1 MSSTPGEPT
10 GLADRIGHLR
20 HLASS
25 DDESTRR
32 TVATRLGDLMEHEFD
47 IVFDA
52 THEWALDGDDRLR
65 QVACLACDQHAVTL
79 DEVRLRRLLGRVE
92 LFMPDASARVVRS
105 WTAEVV
111 PHLVS
116 AMPPV
121 GLPWIKE
128 WTKDPDETVRVGVA
142 TALGALSDKFP
153 TEAVEGLAE
162 ISIDPRPAVRA
173 AVRRSLEQI
182 QTKQPGMA
190 TYLRMRFAPILSP
203 E

>member
-1 MSSTPGEPT
+1 MSATPAEPT

-20 HLASS
+20 RLASS
-25 DDESTRR
+25 EDESTRR

-47 IVFDA
+47 VVFAA

-65 QVACLACDQHAVTL
+65 QVACLACDQHAATL
-79 DEVRLRRLLGRVE
+79 DEVRLRRLLGRIE
-92 LFMPDASARVVRS
+92 LFMPDASARVTRT
-105 WTAEVV
+105 WTMEVA

-116 AMPPV
+116 AMPHV

-142 TALGALSDKFP
+142 TMLGALSDKFP

-173 AVRRSLEQI
+173 ALHRSLEQI
-182 QTKQPGMA
+182 RARQPGMSN
-190 TYLRMRFAPILSP
+190 YLRMRFAPSQST